1 MPTTKAN
8 LEKQP
13 FLDTSKTP
21 SHLKVV
27 RNDAATNKAARS
39 HFLDQISLNSLKKS
53 DYLIVAATF
62 ALMLTS
68 VWFFANFQTELE
80 KIHLERM
87 KTW

>member
-39 HFLDQISLNSLKKS
+39 HFLDQISLNSLKKT

-62 ALMLTS
+62 VLMLTS
-68 VWFFANFQTELE
+68 VWFFANFQTELSILIFLFE
-80 KIHLERM
+80 K
-87 KTW
+87 